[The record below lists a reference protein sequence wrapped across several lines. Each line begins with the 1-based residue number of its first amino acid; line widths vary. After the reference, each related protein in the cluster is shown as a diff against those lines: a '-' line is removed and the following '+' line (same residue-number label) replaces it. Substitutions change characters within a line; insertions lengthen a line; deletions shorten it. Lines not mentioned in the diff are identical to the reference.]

1 MKSTSSA
8 DPPVVIFLVPGCIT
22 ETDILGSW
30 VLNLWSMW
38 GRPSGNCS
46 PFHPQ
51 PRWQINNNMT
61 SQDGGMVEISVVL
74 QDLKIGDSITF
85 PFNSSVWPLEK
96 QDASQGITADFQ
108 ENNQVLVPAA
118 VTTSEVYLC

>member
-1 MKSTSSA
+1 
-8 DPPVVIFLVPGCIT
+8 
-22 ETDILGSW
+22 
-30 VLNLWSMW
+30 
-38 GRPSGNCS
+38 
-46 PFHPQ
+46 
-51 PRWQINNNMT
+51 
-61 SQDGGMVEISVVL
+61 MVEISVVL